1 MRFTETPLSFSQL
14 HGFPAPQTDLHIDFI
29 GVRARQPCDRQSVNG
44 VCCQVPAGK
53 CFSPSLYPWEQDKQV
68 MAGWKTQPYTYLTK
82 VKGSFTTPGLERK
95 MWAVVSFC
103 YTRKI
108 LVYAGVLRMTTFR
121 EESVFSFHHNLL
133 AGSDVADGCGG
144 GQAQA
149 AGWRRPPIPWWR
161 TSIFRVCFTV
171 RCCLS
176 ASYKLR
182 ALPVL
187 SLCRCSHFLHIW
199 GRLRPLCSA
208 SWSFLYKLNVDR
220 WAVVCFS

>member
-149 AGWRRPPIPWWR
+149 AGWRRPPIPWWKKNR
-161 TSIFRVCFTV
+161 FSECVSLSAVVSQPPTSSEHFL
-171 RCCLS
+171 CCLS
-176 ASYKLR
+176 
-182 ALPVL
+182 
-187 SLCRCSHFLHIW
+187 RCSHFLHIW